1 MTEILEYRGHIR
13 NWRALCAELGI
24 SPELTREEREPE
36 ILRKAYEVWG
46 TEMGN
51 HLHGMFAFALRDEAR
66 GEIFCLRDPF
76 GTKPFYYA
84 VTEDG
89 RFLYGTM
96 IRQILEA
103 PGFEKVLNEKM
114 LQIYLTLTYTA
125 GEETFFKG
133 IRKLLPG
140 HYLIRREDGS
150 ITIGRY
156 FAPQF
161 RPDEGPSLEDWA
173 DEIHTTLAEIMT
185 EVKEDGETAESFLSG
200 GVDSSYVF
208 AMSDA
213 QMSDSCG
220 YEDPR
225 FDESPL
231 AAETARLLG
240 RQNSRCL
247 ITPERFFET
256 VPYVMRG
263 MEQPLGDASAIVFAI
278 GCMETAKHTK
288 LCYSGEGAD
297 EFFGGYNMYRN
308 AERYGDNLP
317 TFYVGNTNIMKEE
330 EKADLLLRYDPSFRP
345 IDLVQDI
352 YKENEGLDPLAR
364 MSDIDIRIWLE
375 GDIYLNVD
383 KMSTAAGLEV
393 RMPLTDR
400 RIFDIA
406 SRMPSRFKVNA
417 EQNKVAFRT
426 AAAKVLPQE
435 VAFRK
440 KLGFIVPIRH
450 WLADETY
457 GADMRRRFKSETA
470 AKFFKP
476 EALDRILQEYL
487 GGNSDLWRKV
497 WTIYTFLVWY
507 DEYFN

>member
-36 ILRKAYEVWG
+36 ILRKAYEAWG

-173 DEIHTTLAEIMT
+173 DEIHETLAGII
-185 EVKEDGETAESFLSG
+185 
-200 GVDSSYVF
+200 
-208 AMSDA
+208 
-213 QMSDSCG
+213 
-220 YEDPR
+220 P
-225 FDESPL
+225 
-231 AAETARLLG
+231 AAWIPPMC
-240 RQNSRCL
+240 SRCR
-247 ITPERFFET
+247 T
-256 VPYVMRG
+256 
-263 MEQPLGDASAIVFAI
+263 
-278 GCMETAKHTK
+278 
-288 LCYSGEGAD
+288 
-297 EFFGGYNMYRN
+297 
-308 AERYGDNLP
+308 
-317 TFYVGNTNIMKEE
+317 
-330 EKADLLLRYDPSFRP
+330 
-345 IDLVQDI
+345 
-352 YKENEGLDPLAR
+352 
-364 MSDIDIRIWLE
+364 
-375 GDIYLNVD
+375 
-383 KMSTAAGLEV
+383 
-393 RMPLTDR
+393 R
-400 RIFDIA
+400 R
-406 SRMPSRFKVNA
+406 
-417 EQNKVAFRT
+417 
-426 AAAKVLPQE
+426 
-435 VAFRK
+435 
-440 KLGFIVPIRH
+440 
-450 WLADETY
+450 
-457 GADMRRRFKSETA
+457 
-470 AKFFKP
+470 
-476 EALDRILQEYL
+476 
-487 GGNSDLWRKV
+487 
-497 WTIYTFLVWY
+497 
-507 DEYFN
+507 